1 MVFQFHLLLLLLSL
15 RLLSFSFSRH
25 ISCKS
30 KINLRAL
37 PQACPFYLIC
47 TSESCVCLKTVK
59 SHWWEGKND
68 QCTSLKV
75 TMLKVTSQNNSSW
88 NVMKQQQACLSFAI
102 SLLFGIIYWLCRVI
116 SLNDFNMSHI
126 IHCCRNVDSIEN
138 GNCSYMMLANP
149 TCYIPLCQKSRHI
162 KSYLCM
168 AFTTQFRILCICTL
182 HLRLLTW
189 FIAFYFRVSNFL
201 WGHAGQSLLLPNQQ
215 ERRQKTFRS
224 LSCMSLIHVP
234 IQNAQ
239 VLFQLFQWLWLNNM
253 QLKLSI
259 NRQWQP

>member
-1 MVFQFHLLLLLLSL
+1 MFSIVCDPAIYSPTVDENASTGIPPVSYITQEWSLGHAGNSCTVLDHDEIKWAFCIASGISISSPPPHLLSL
-15 RLLSFSFSRH
+15 RLPSFSFSRH

-37 PQACPFYLIC
+37 PRACPFYLIC

-88 NVMKQQQACLSFAI
+88 NVMKQQRACRSFTI

-138 GNCSYMMLANP
+138 GICTYMVLANP

-162 KSYLCM
+162 NSY
-168 AFTTQFRILCICTL
+168 FVYGI
-182 HLRLLTW
+182 
-189 FIAFYFRVSNFL
+189 YDPV
-201 WGHAGQSLLLPNQQ
+201 
-215 ERRQKTFRS
+215 
-224 LSCMSLIHVP
+224 
-234 IQNAQ
+234 
-239 VLFQLFQWLWLNNM
+239 
-253 QLKLSI
+253 
-259 NRQWQP
+259 